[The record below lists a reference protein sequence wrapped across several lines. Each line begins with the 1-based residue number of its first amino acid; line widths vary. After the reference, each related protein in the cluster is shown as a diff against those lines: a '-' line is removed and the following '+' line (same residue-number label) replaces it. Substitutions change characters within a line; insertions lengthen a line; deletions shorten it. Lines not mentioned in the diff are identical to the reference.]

1 MNDNSFPIGRIYFLQ
16 FVKTEIY
23 FIIYS
28 EMRIRTESFNSSTI
42 MPILIMQ
49 RIQTYSKLLSYPLS
63 PSSDQP
69 KYTGIAYTVS
79 PTTINFIFR

>member
-1 MNDNSFPIGRIYFLQ
+1 MIGWFYFLQ

-28 EMRIRTESFNSSTI
+28 EMRIRTESFYSSTI

-63 PSSDQP
+63 PSSDQR
-69 KYTGIAYTVS
+69 YTGAAYTV
-79 PTTINFIFR
+79 

>member
-1 MNDNSFPIGRIYFLQ
+1 MNDNSFPIGWFYFLQ

-69 KYTGIAYTVS
+69 KYTGSTFTVS